1 MTENKL
7 NGVFEQKSIWKHL
20 LAPSITT
27 STAGMLIVKIC
38 TAVISL
44 SEGGCIEWKFSS
56 LFLFFFYFCR
66 KTELRVVYLL
76 FYWCNSNSK
85 TNHFILLA
93 RFKRF
98 LQFQNWKKIWGR
110 VVWWFVT
117 CLSRAPGM
125 VWDSPRSTQCLKRFT
140 MISPILT

>member
-1 MTENKL
+1 MPQSFPTVLKL
-7 NGVFEQKSIWKHL
+7 PFVFVFWFNIYLVFGSLWLSSRALIQSIL
-20 LAPSITT
+20 T
-27 STAGMLIVKIC
+27 
-38 TAVISL
+38 ISP
-44 SEGGCIEWKFSS
+44 CFS
-56 LFLFFFYFCR
+56 FFFYFCR

-76 FYWCNSNSK
+76 FYWCNSHSK

-140 MISPILT
+140 MVSPILT